1 MLINLIL
8 MTVFWTAASF
18 NFYVLTF
25 YLKYIPGSIYVNA
38 CLACVADI
46 VGHMVS
52 GYIAK
57 LFGVKPAF
65 FIAFILASIGGV
77 MLVIFFNAKETLIA
91 VFVLFARCGMAFAF
105 NMVYYATP
113 QMFPTET
120 CSTAFGICNVF
131 ARFISILSPLVAEL
145 PEPVPMTVFSVVAI
159 VSAVL
164 PAFLRKVKKD
174 G

>member
-8 MTVFWTAASF
+8 MTVFWSSSSF
-18 NFYVLTF
+18 NFYLLTF

-46 VGHMVS
+46 VGHMIS

-57 LFGVKPAF
+57 VFGVKPAF
-65 FIAFILASIGGV
+65 LIAYIMGTIGGI
-77 MLVIFFNAKETLIA
+77 MLVIFFNAEEVLIA
-91 VFVLFARCGMAFAF
+91 VFVLFARCGVAFAF

-113 QMFPTET
+113 QMFPTEI

-131 ARFISILSPLVAEL
+131 ARFLTILSPLIAEL
-145 PEPVPMTVFSVVAI
+145 PDPVPMTIFTVVCI
-159 VSAVL
+159 VSALL
-164 PAFLRKVKKD
+164 PAFLRKVNKTA
-174 G
+174 